1 MSSFS
6 DELNIRA
13 PAWYR
18 FLRLFEDKSLPDI
31 LDKKYETEENKIARM
46 CIKLSMMIARMSGN
60 LTEYLPADMAD
71 ILKSDSESTLQ
82 DDVTNETVMNSVFH
96 YVISLFRNETCLY
109 EKLEKI
115 CEDKLKDNEEIKYSD
130 ERLKYNE
137 TRLLEV
143 RDVVRIVHYL
153 STLDNLETTT
163 MIITEE
169 SESMYGVKN
178 NVHFATITIL

>member
-6 DELNIRA
+6 EELNIRS

-18 FLRLFEDKSLPDI
+18 FLRMFEDKSLPDI
-31 LDKKYETEENKIARM
+31 LDKKYESEENKIARM

-71 ILKSDSESTLQ
+71 ILKSESTLQ

-109 EKLEKI
+109 EKLEKM

-143 RDVVRIVHYL
+143 REVVRMLYHL
-153 STLDNLETTT
+153 STLDNLKTTT
-163 MIITEE
+163 TIITEE
-169 SESMYGVKN
+169 SESMYDVKN

>member
-6 DELNIRA
+6 DELKIRA

-31 LDKKYETEENKIARM
+31 LDKKYETEENKIARE
-46 CIKLSMMIARMSGN
+46 CIKFSLMISRMSGN
-60 LTEYLPADMAD
+60 LTDYLPADMAD
-71 ILKSDSESTLQ
+71 ILESESTLQ
-82 DDVTNETVMNSVFH
+82 HDVSKETVMNSVFH
-96 YVISLFRNETCLY
+96 YVISFFRNETCLY
-109 EKLEKI
+109 EKLEKM
-115 CEDKLKDNEEIKYSD
+115 CEDKLKDNQEIKYSD

-163 MIITEE
+163 TIVTEE

-178 NVHFATITIL
+178 NVQFATITIL

>member
-6 DELNIRA
+6 EEFNIRA

-31 LDKKYETEENKIARM
+31 LEKKYETEENKIARM

-71 ILKSDSESTLQ
+71 MLKSESTLQ
-82 DDVTNETVMNSVFH
+82 DDVTKETVMNSVFH
-96 YVISLFRNETCLY
+96 YVISLFVTEDGLY
-109 EKLEKI
+109 EKLEKM

-163 MIITEE
+163 TIVTEE